1 MKMTDEEL
9 LELVGK
15 PCTRENERKM
25 IYGGRIDCKGIIVDV
40 KTSKDNIKHKKS
52 FFSFFF

>member
-1 MKMTDEEL
+1 MTDEEL